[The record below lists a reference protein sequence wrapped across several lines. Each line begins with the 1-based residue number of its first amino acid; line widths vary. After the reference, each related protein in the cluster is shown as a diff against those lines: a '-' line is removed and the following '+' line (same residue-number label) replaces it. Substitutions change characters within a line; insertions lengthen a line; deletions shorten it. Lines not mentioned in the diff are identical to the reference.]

1 MEKIELSLEMQ
12 PTRILGSIKTR
23 AGSEF
28 NIYSTASREHVLMFP
43 ITSTGKQGAQGTPVK
58 VVDLNP
64 GMRQRL
70 GC

>member
-1 MEKIELSLEMQ
+1 MDKIEINLEMQ

-28 NIYSTASREHVLMFP
+28 NIFSTASREHVLMFP
-43 ITSTGKQGAQGTPVK
+43 VDSLGKQGAQGTPVK
-58 VVDLNP
+58 LADLNP
-64 GMRQRL
+64 RMRQRL